1 MPLRTTAR
9 ITALRPGQS
18 PPPVSTPMRMSIR
31 LSIPY
36 RINGREPGTNW
47 INQQNDRSTE
57 ATLLGHAVLLD
68 DPPAGQVVPGVGHGV
83 VGVTGWRGQCRLA
96 GVLPTLPQIPG
107 EPRQGLGQGRHRAP
121 QLRERDMV

>member
-18 PPPVSTPMRMSIR
+18 PPPVSTPMRMLVR

-47 INQQNDRSTE
+47 INEQNDRSTE
-57 ATLLGHAVLLD
+57 TALLGHAVRLD
-68 DPPAGQVVPGVGHGV
+68 HPPAGQVIPGVRHGI
-83 VGVTGWRGQCRLA
+83 VGVTGWRRQCRLTC
-96 GVLPTLPQIPG
+96 VLPTLPQVPG
-107 EPRQGLGQGRHRAP
+107 EPR
-121 QLRERDMV
+121 